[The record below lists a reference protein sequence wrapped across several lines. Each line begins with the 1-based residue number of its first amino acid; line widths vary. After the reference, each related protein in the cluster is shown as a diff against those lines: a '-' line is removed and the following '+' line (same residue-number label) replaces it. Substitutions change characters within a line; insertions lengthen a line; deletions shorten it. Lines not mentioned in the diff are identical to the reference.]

1 MSAVSLD
8 EDRRSARGRPVTART
23 AFFAVL
29 LVVLGFYTEMAF
41 ELEWET
47 AAGRIGPGFFPRI
60 IGMLGLLLTAIA
72 LVGSLRGGTDAD
84 RDADADKGMLA
95 GDDEEM
101 GGGDLGRHPLALL
114 ALVLGAGAYIF
125 LLTVLGAVVASML
138 FLAGVLW
145 WLNPR
150 GHVSNALL
158 SLLLPIGMYLLFQTL
173 LNAGL
178 PVGVLG
184 LMPA

>member
-1 MSAVSLD
+1 VTTVDLD
-8 EDRRSARGRPVTART
+8 SPSRSDRGRLLTTPTI
-23 AFFAVL
+23 FFLVL
-29 LVVLGFYTEMAF
+29 LVVLGFYTQMAF

-60 IGMLGLLLTAIA
+60 IGVLGLVLTIAA
-72 LVGSLRGGTDAD
+72 LVGSVRSRGETALT
-84 RDADADKGMLA
+84 LA

-101 GGGDLGRHPLALL
+101 GEGDLGHHPVAVLV
-114 ALVLGAGAYIF
+114 LVLGAAAYVF
-125 LLTVLGAVVASML
+125 FLTVLGAVVASMA
-138 FLAGVLW
+138 FMAGVLW

-150 GHVSNALL
+150 GHLTNLLVSV
-158 SLLLPIGMYLLFQTL
+158 LLPVGMFLLFQTL

>member
-1 MSAVSLD
+1 MTTVGLD
-8 EDRRSARGRPVTART
+8 GRSRSDRGRRLTTPTV
-23 AFFAVL
+23 FFLVL
-29 LVVLGFYTEMAF
+29 LVVLGFYTQMAF

-47 AAGRIGPGFFPRI
+47 EAGRIGPGFFPRI
-60 IGMLGLLLTAIA
+60 IGVLACALTIFA
-72 LVGSLRGGTDAD
+72 LVGSVRHRGEQVGT
-84 RDADADKGMLA
+84 LA

-101 GGGDLGRHPLALL
+101 GEGDLGHHPVAVLV
-114 ALVLGAGAYIF
+114 LVLGAAAYVF
-125 LLTVLGAVVASML
+125 FLTVLGAVVASMA
-138 FLAGVLW
+138 FMAGVLW

-150 GHVSNALL
+150 GHLTNALL
-158 SLLLPIGMYLLFQTL
+158 SVLLPIGMFLLFQTL